1 MGRGSRPAA
10 QLGALLRA
18 LLLVVLLLLLLPPPP
33 TRALAPRISLPL
45 GKCWGDPRGARA
57 GVGGQ
62 GEAAE
67 EGPLTEVAVTK
78 DGGREGVC
86 RTLGVH
92 YNPSSFPNAAGRE
105 GGRENRGELWG
116 RGPLSSFLLMGREGV
131 SRPLCRSSSP
141 LGRASF
147 RQWRPPSVLAG
158 PPARLLVFD
167 ADQS

>member
-57 GVGGQ
+57 EVGGQ

-78 DGGREGVC
+78 DGGREGSVGRLGSITTPPPF
-86 RTLGVH
+86 RTLLGGKEGERTEG
-92 YNPSSFPNAAGRE
+92 SCGAAA
-105 GGRENRGELWG
+105 
-116 RGPLSSFLLMGREGV
+116 PFL
-131 SRPLCRSSSP
+131 P
-141 LGRASF
+141 F
-147 RQWRPPSVLAG
+147 
-158 PPARLLVFD
+158 F
-167 ADQS
+167 